1 MAPVGVSATVQ
12 HNVIAALARYPT
24 ALLPLLPNLTELVW
38 RELNLIDPS
47 VSLLKYLAGPGVTT
61 SLFLIC
67 WPDHASSELPVLTDL
82 QILCPNVTFF
92 TAFFPRASYS
102 DHSREIDDIVRQW
115 PHLRVLRSC
124 ALSQP
129 VMDTLT
135 SRQTLDTLSIEL
147 SNSGC
152 TSVDSHHTSKPGRSG
167 ATVPPSVYATS
178 RLSKAVPQP
187 FFCGSARTI

>member
-1 MAPVGVSATVQ
+1 MEGTQLDRSQRIAPQIPCGSRRDHYLALL
-12 HNVIAALARYPT
+12 NLLARPC
-24 ALLPLLPNLTELVW
+24 LV
-38 RELNLIDPS
+38 RTRRPHRSPDP
-47 VSLLKYLAGPGVTT
+47 
-61 SLFLIC
+61 
-67 WPDHASSELPVLTDL
+67 
-82 QILCPNVTFF
+82 
-92 TAFFPRASYS
+92 YS

-147 SNSGC
+147 NNSGC
-152 TSVDSHHTSKPGRSG
+152 TSVDSHHTSTPGRS
-167 ATVPPSVYATS
+167 AAKVPPSVYATS

-187 FFCGSARTI
+187 FFYGSARTIQ